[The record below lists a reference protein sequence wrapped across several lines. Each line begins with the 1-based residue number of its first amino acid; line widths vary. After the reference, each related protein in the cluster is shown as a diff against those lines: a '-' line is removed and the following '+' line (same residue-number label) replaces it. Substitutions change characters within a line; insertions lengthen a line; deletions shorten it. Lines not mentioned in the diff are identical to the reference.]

1 VRTDPSRPD
10 TRTLP
15 PGTRAGWPTG
25 EADERLVTR
34 HSEGNS
40 AETTTS
46 TGADGTQTFASKTEL
61 ALRLVSHPM
70 RVRQYRPGCPGDC
83 PGLIHLVRDP
93 APLVRLPLAG
103 RLTGT
108 DSWTCRPESAS
119 YAPGLDSTNHPTPA
133 CRVGS
138 AGVGIT
144 GPVGSRFWLS
154 LVRCPK
160 ARRFSPLAGR
170 SHRRCQRRADG
181 TLTKGGRA
189 KARAWTDGLRVRTGA
204 VHSGSRHAVAAM
216 GW

>member
-1 VRTDPSRPD
+1 MRTDPSRPD

-119 YAPGLDSTNHPTPA
+119 YAPGLDSTNHP
-133 CRVGS
+133 
-138 AGVGIT
+138 
-144 GPVGSRFWLS
+144 
-154 LVRCPK
+154 
-160 ARRFSPLAGR
+160 SPLPGR
-170 SHRRCQRRADG
+170 FRRCRHHRPRGVAVLAESCQVSKSTPLQPSSRSEPPPVPASSGRDIDQRRPSESSRLD
-181 TLTKGGRA
+181 GRA
-189 KARAWTDGLRVRTGA
+189 QGA
-204 VHSGSRHAVAAM
+204 NWCST
-216 GW
+216 

>member
-1 VRTDPSRPD
+1 MRTDPSRPD

-46 TGADGTQTFASKTEL
+46 PGADGTQTFASKTEL

-93 APLVRLPLAG
+93 RRWSGSRSPGASPVQTRG
-103 RLTGT
+103 RADRRARATPQG
-108 DSWTCRPESAS
+108 WTARITRAR
-119 YAPGLDSTNHPTPA
+119 

-154 LVRCPK
+154 LVEVSK

-189 KARAWTDGLRVRTGA
+189 KAHAWTDGLRVRTGA